1 MNMPL
6 QLQATIMMTSTNET
20 TSTNVMTSVKAAIVR
35 ERLRQAKY
43 SFNVAI
49 GGMAVCTLVGT
60 IGLGLIVFGK
70 TQEGSILTTG
80 GIVPIT
86 VCMQF
91 AKEANE
97 RLDALYEENF
107 KLDE

>member
-1 MNMPL
+1 ML
-6 QLQATIMMTSTNET
+6 FRS
-20 TSTNVMTSVKAAIVR
+20 VMTSVQAAIVR
-35 ERLRQAKY
+35 ERLRQATC
-43 SFNVAI
+43 SFNVALC
-49 GGMAVCTLVGT
+49 GMAVCTLAGT

-107 KLDE
+107 KLDD

>member
-1 MNMPL
+1 MMN
-6 QLQATIMMTSTNET
+6 
-20 TSTNVMTSVKAAIVR
+20 STNVMASVQAAIVR
-35 ERLRQAKY
+35 ERLRQATC
-43 SFNVAI
+43 SFNVALC
-49 GGMAVCTLVGT
+49 GMAVCTLAGT

-97 RLDALYEENF
+97 RLDALYEENC
-107 KLDE
+107 KVDE